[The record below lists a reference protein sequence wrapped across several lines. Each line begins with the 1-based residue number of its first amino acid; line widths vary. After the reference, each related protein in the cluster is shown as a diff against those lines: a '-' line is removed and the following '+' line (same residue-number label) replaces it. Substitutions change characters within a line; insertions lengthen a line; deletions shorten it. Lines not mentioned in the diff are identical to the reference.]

1 MAADQT
7 LLQEGMILAIEPGYD
22 FAPGKVMLHE
32 ENVVVRADRAELI
45 TRRAPRD
52 IPIL

>member
-1 MAADQT
+1 
-7 LLQEGMILAIEPGYD
+7 MILAIEPGYD
-22 FAPGKVMLHE
+22 FALGKMMLHE
-32 ENVVVRADRAELI
+32 ENVVVRTDRAELI

>member
-1 MAADQT
+1 
-7 LLQEGMILAIEPGYD
+7 MILAIEPGYD
-22 FAPGKVMLHE
+22 FAPGKMMLHE
-32 ENVVVRADRAELI
+32 ENVVVRVDGAELI